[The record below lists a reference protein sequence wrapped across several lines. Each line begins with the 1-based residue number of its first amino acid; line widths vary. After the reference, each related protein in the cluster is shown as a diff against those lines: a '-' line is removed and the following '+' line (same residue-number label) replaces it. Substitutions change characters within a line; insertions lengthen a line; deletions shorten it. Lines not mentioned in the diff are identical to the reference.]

1 MIWIARRPLFGQK
14 RQLNYYFSKPLREG
28 RFCYA
33 KTGAKNRAKNEN
45 GSKACAWLIY
55 KSAAKLTVRLTPHR
69 HPLAALAGAEAKRTP
84 ERTKRTN
91 GNQRRRR
98 RGRSPLTRL
107 VNRPLTPSRRAL
119 IFTVMQVA
127 MCTSGTAR

>member
-1 MIWIARRPLFGQK
+1 MIKAAPK
-14 RQLNYYFSKPLREG
+14 
-28 RFCYA
+28 
-33 KTGAKNRAKNEN
+33 GAVLPCKKHGKNVN

-55 KSAAKLTVRLTPHR
+55 KSAAELTVRLTPHR

-84 ERTKRTN
+84 EQTKRAN

-107 VNRPLTPSRRAL
+107 ANRPLTPSRRAL
-119 IFTVMQVA
+119 IFTVM
-127 MCTSGTAR
+127 